1 MHQSI
6 NKKKIYFYLVSFLF
20 ISTIFNNNL
29 ISNLKDVFK
38 VREVKVENVKKEIND
53 NILSNTNFLL
63 GENIFFVNKN
73 FLLEKFDKLNF
84 IESIS
89 IKKKY
94 PSIINIQTKQTN
106 LIAITYLD
114 QKKYFI
120 GQNGKFIIAKQI
132 SNKKKLPT
140 IFGKFKPD
148 DYIFLQRELLSQK
161 IDLNEITRYYFH
173 KNKRWDLYFA
183 NNIIIQLP
191 NKNISEAINLFKKFT
206 LKNNILKTLTK
217 LNEYGEVL
225 LEKYITGREIQVA
238 ILENKVLGAIELRP
252 TRKFYDYQ
260 AKYNPKARTEHIIPV
275 EISKRKYQELTKIA
289 LKAHKILKC
298 RGVTRSDFRYYKNSF
313 YLLETNTQPGMTSLS
328 LVPEIANFNN
338 ITFKNLIIKIL
349 EDASINK

>member
-1 MHQSI
+1 MKKILILAGGYSKEKEVSIQTAKSVYSELNKDKKYKIKVVNPDGKFVQVLRNFNPNIVLNLLHGRYGADGYIQAILESEKVKYTHSGVLSSSLAIDKELSKKIFIKNNILTPKYLKFSYRNNI
-6 NKKKIYFYLVSFLF
+6 NKLKLINNLQKKIGFPLV
-20 ISTIFNNNL
+20 
-29 ISNLKDVFK
+29 
-38 VREVKVENVKKEIND
+38 VK
-53 NILSNTNFLL
+53 
-63 GENIFFVNKN
+63 
-73 FLLEKFDKLNF
+73 
-84 IESIS
+84 
-89 IKKKY
+89 
-94 PSIINIQTKQTN
+94 P
-106 LIAITYLD
+106 
-114 QKKYFI
+114 
-120 GQNGKFIIAKQI
+120 
-132 SNKKKLPT
+132 
-140 IFGKFKPD
+140 
-148 DYIFLQRELLSQK
+148 
-161 IDLNEITRYYFH
+161 LNEGSSVNVFIC
-173 KNKRWDLYFA
+173 N
-183 NNIIIQLP
+183 
-191 NKNISEAINLFKKFT
+191 
-206 LKNNILKTLTK
+206 KNNILKTLTK

-225 LEKYITGREIQVA
+225 LEKYIPGREIQVA